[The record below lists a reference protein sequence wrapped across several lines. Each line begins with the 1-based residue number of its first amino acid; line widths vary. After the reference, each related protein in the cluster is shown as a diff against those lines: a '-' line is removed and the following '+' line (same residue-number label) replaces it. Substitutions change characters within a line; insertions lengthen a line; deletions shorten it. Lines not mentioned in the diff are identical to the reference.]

1 MSVSHKRLAL
11 LAVLPLLLGY
21 SAYAQS
27 SSLTLASG
35 SAAEGASVSL
45 NLSLNAASGSMP
57 SALQWTFSYSASDVT
72 VTVAPGAALNNAG
85 KTVSCN
91 TTGGTTMCLATGLN
105 SNTIASGVV
114 AIVTAKLATY
124 TSSSS
129 VSIGVGSTMG
139 VLPNGSGTTVTG
151 TGGTISVQNWVPTPV
166 PVKSLT
172 CSPLTIMTPGTST
185 CTVTLTGAAPSGG
198 AVVKLSSNNGSVSV
212 PSSVTVPSG
221 SSSANF
227 TASAASVSSTQTVVL
242 TATLSTSATVSL
254 TLQSSNTVSGLVAA
268 LWLQRRQR
276 LNGYR
281 RLRKRIYRPD
291 PRSNV
296 DYGRQVRRRSDHS
309 MAAVATWILVIHR
322 C

>member
-11 LAVLPLLLGY
+11 LAVLPSLLGY

-35 SAAEGASVSL
+35 SAARRRECQLESIVKCRLRQYAERLTV
-45 NLSLNAASGSMP
+45 
-57 SALQWTFSYSASDVT
+57 DVFLFCKRCHSQY
-72 VTVAPGAALNNAG
+72 VAPGAALNSAG

-91 TTGGTTMCLATGLN
+91 TTGGTTICLATGLN

-139 VLPNGSGTTVTG
+139 VLPNGSGSTVTG

-172 CSPLTIMTPGTST
+172 CSPLTIMTPGTSA

-227 TASAASVSSTQTVVL
+227 TASAASVSSTQTAVL

-268 LWLQRRQR
+268 YGFNEGSGSTVTDTSG
-276 LNGYR
+276 NGNTGQT
-281 RLRKRIYRPD
+281 
-291 PRSNV
+291 PRSHM
-296 DYGRQVRRRSDHS
+296 DYLRQVRQRSGF
-309 MAAVATWILVIHR
+309 
-322 C
+322 